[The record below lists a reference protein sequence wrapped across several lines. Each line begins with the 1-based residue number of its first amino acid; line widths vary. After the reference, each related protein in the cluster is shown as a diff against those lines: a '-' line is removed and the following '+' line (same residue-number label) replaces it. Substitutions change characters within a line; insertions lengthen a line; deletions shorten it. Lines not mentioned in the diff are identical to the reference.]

1 MKKTEFKI
9 PKMDCPAEEQFIRL
23 KLEPIAGIQ
32 RLQFDLPARKLAVF
46 HSGGMEEIQ
55 TCLEQLNLGAALV
68 AHDASV
74 ADAGNGAGNTRERGP
89 LIAALSINAFLF
101 LAEFVAGI
109 LAYSL
114 GLIADSF
121 DMLADAIVYGMALAA
136 VGGGALKKAGIA
148 KLTGYFQG
156 FLACAGLV
164 EVIRRGIS
172 GEGIP
177 DFRIM
182 ILLSIIALIGNGAT
196 LLILNKSKSSGV
208 HMKAAWICT
217 SVDVQV
223 NALVIASGVAVYFTG
238 SRMPDLTVGGVIFL
252 LVANGA
258 RKILALSR

>member
-9 PKMDCPAEEQFIRL
+9 PRMDCSAEEQLIRL

-32 RLQFDLPARKLAVF
+32 RLQFDLPARKLEVI

-55 TCLEQLNLGAALV
+55 TRLEQLKLGATLV
-68 AHDASV
+68 VHDANV
-74 ADAGNGAGNTRERGP
+74 AESGNETADTREKGP
-89 LIAALSINAFLF
+89 LIAALSINASLF
-101 LAEFVAGI
+101 MAEFIAGI

-136 VGGGALKKAGIA
+136 VGGGALKKANIA
-148 KLTGYFQG
+148 RLTGYFQG

-164 EVIRRGIS
+164 EVIRRGIL
-172 GEGIP
+172 GEGTP
-177 DFRIM
+177 DFRVM

-196 LLILNKSKSSGV
+196 LLILSRSKGSGV

-223 NALVIASGVAVYFTG
+223 NALVIASGVVVYFTE
-238 SRMPDLTVGGVIFL
+238 SRIPDLAVGGVIFL